1 MFLALPSTCKFRKLF
16 EKLVGRNVY
25 ALSVGSQKLK
35 KSKLTQLKN
44 LWGIAVLFG
53 TTKSYLPSTFVV
65 VGLNFGG
72 QTIKKV
78 LLHANINLTGKTQ
91 W

>member
-25 ALSVGSQKLK
+25 ALSVGPQKLK
-35 KSKLTQLKN
+35 SKVTQLKD
-44 LWGIAVLFG
+44 LQGIAVVFG

-65 VGLNFGG
+65 VGLNF
-72 QTIKKV
+72 
-78 LLHANINLTGKTQ
+78 
-91 W
+91 